1 MVVFPYGVE
10 ILLDVRFSFLWIQI
24 VPLCKDLC
32 GVLACAFLAE
42 HKLSLDLV
50 ALLIPCLFSVLVK
63 HDLQVAFILIFVLC
77 CVTVSHQEQV
87 VVVGRAVLH

>member
-10 ILLDVRFSFLWIQI
+10 ILQDVRFSFLWIQI
-24 VPLCKDLC
+24 VPLCEDLC

-63 HDLQVAFILIFVLC
+63 HDLQVAPVLIFVLC

-87 VVVGRAVLH
+87 VVVGRAILH